1 MKINRFMIAAPKSG
15 SGKTMITCA
24 LLQLLK
30 DSGKNV
36 SSYKC
41 GPDYIDPMFHKKVLG
56 VPSKN
61 LDTFFTDEKTTVQ
74 LFLDKRAD
82 GDFAVLEG
90 VMGLYDGLG
99 GIYEQGS
106 SYHLAKVT
114 QTPIILV
121 VDAKGMG
128 KSVLALI
135 AGFLQYD
142 TQHLIKGVLLNRMSK
157 GYYDIIKPLIEKE
170 LSVKVVGYFPEQKDI
185 GLSSRHLGLVMPDEL
200 SDIKKQLNETADRLK
215 KTIDMELFMDI
226 AAEADEI
233 GDSGSADI
241 YNEKSIDNCAQ
252 NKFTKIIK
260 SDCET
265 QYQTTNTEQMQIQN
279 QNNTVNIAVA
289 MDEAFCFYYED
300 NLRLLEKCGAK
311 LQYFSPLHDTKLPDN
326 CDALLLGGGYPELYA
341 KELSENVSM
350 RESIKKA
357 FRAGLPTVAECGGFM
372 YLHKY
377 IHDICDDTDEQ
388 NKADVQNNADTQ
400 YNTDTQN
407 DVSVSQLVGALDS
420 ECHFKGKLVRFGYI
434 ELAEKHNNFLPPNE
448 KIKAH
453 EFHYYDSTDNGA
465 DCIATKPATGR
476 SYDCVISHD
485 NYWLGFPHLYYP
497 SNPHF
502 AESLVRKAYEYRRN
516 KNGKLL

>member
-1 MKINRFMIAAPKSG
+1 
-15 SGKTMITCA
+15 
-24 LLQLLK
+24 
-30 DSGKNV
+30 
-36 SSYKC
+36 
-41 GPDYIDPMFHKKVLG
+41 
-56 VPSKN
+56 
-61 LDTFFTDEKTTVQ
+61 
-74 LFLDKRAD
+74 
-82 GDFAVLEG
+82 
-90 VMGLYDGLG
+90 
-99 GIYEQGS
+99 
-106 SYHLAKVT
+106 
-114 QTPIILV
+114 
-121 VDAKGMG
+121 MG

-142 TQHLIKGVLLNRMSK
+142 THHLIKGVLLNRMSK

-185 GLSSRHLGLVMPDEL
+185 GFSSRHLGLVMPDEL

-215 KTIDMELFMDI
+215 KTIDMDLFMDI
-226 AAEADEI
+226 AEEADEI
-233 GDSGSADI
+233 GDSGNADI
-241 YNEKSIDNCAQ
+241 YNEKNIGNCDQ
-252 NKFTKIIK
+252 NKF
-260 SDCET
+260 S
-265 QYQTTNTEQMQIQN
+265 QN
-279 QNNTVNIAVA
+279 KEINTVNIAVA

-326 CDALLLGGGYPELYA
+326 CDALMLGGGYPELYA
-341 KELSENVSM
+341 KELSENLSM
-350 RESIKKA
+350 RNSIKTA
-357 FRAGLPTVAECGGFM
+357 FKTGLPTVAECGGFM
-372 YLHKY
+372 YLHTY
-377 IHDICDDTDEQ
+377 IHNICEEDADAQ
-388 NKADVQNNADTQ
+388 NYVFGMTE
-400 YNTDTQN
+400 
-407 DVSVSQLVGALDS
+407 ALDS

-434 ELAEKHNNFLPPNE
+434 ELEEKHSNFLPPNE